1 MRYNTRMLSHSPERK
16 MLMKIIDFASALLS
30 AMVVGLGGMLA
41 IVGLVELLKAS
52 F

>member
-1 MRYNTRMLSHSPERK
+1 SLGKLSMR
-16 MLMKIIDFASALLS
+16 IIDFASALLS